1 MGTHSSGR
9 PATPM
14 QAANHQHLVRD
25 SDVIWL
31 RRGQRLGEMLLAL
44 ARSLE
49 TRKEPAIR
57 NRVVDPAA

>member
-9 PATPM
+9 PTTPM
-14 QAANHQHLVRD
+14 QAANYQHLIRE

-44 ARSLE
+44 ASWPE
-49 TRKEPAIR
+49 TRKEPAIS